1 MTRVVLISTYDL
13 GRAPFGLAS
22 PAAWLREAGCEVR
35 CNDLAVDSLAEE
47 AVRRADLVAIHVPMH
62 AATRLAA
69 RLIPRLRALAPR
81 AELCAYG
88 LYAAMNADHLREL
101 GVRHLLSGEYEAGLV
116 ALARQ
121 VGAARPVVEARP
133 ETAAGRAAGSS
144 ATVAAPRVLR
154 SLDRLEFRV
163 PDRRDLP
170 PLDHYAR
177 LRTGEV
183 ETLVGT
189 TEASRG
195 CKHLCRHCPVV
206 PVYGGRFRVV
216 PRDVVLAD
224 VRQQVAS
231 GARHITFGDPD
242 FFNGVGHALPIVRA
256 LHAEFP
262 DLTYDVTIK
271 IEHLLRHADALPVL
285 RETGCAL
292 VTSAVESVD
301 DRVLEKLEKGHT
313 RADFERALALCR
325 GTGLELQPTFVAF
338 TPWITREGYRELL
351 ATIEGLDLVSHVAPI
366 QLALRLLIPE
376 GSRLLELEEIRGWI
390 EGFDGQALVH
400 RWRHPDPAVDALQR
414 EVQRKVERGVAAGE
428 TRERIFAAVAERA
441 GMTAAPAPGLAPPR
455 APVPFL
461 TEPWYC

>member
-1 MTRVVLISTYDL
+1 MTRVLLLSTYDL
-13 GRAPFGLAS
+13 GRSPFGLAS

-35 CNDLAVDSLAEE
+35 CNDLAVEQLDEE
-47 AVRRADLVAIHVPMH
+47 AARRADLVAIHVPMH
-62 AATRLAA
+62 TATRLAA

-88 LYAAMNADHLREL
+88 LYAAMNADRLREL
-101 GVRHLLSGEYEAGLV
+101 GVRHLLSGEYEAELA
-116 ALARQ
+116 ALAREI
-121 VGAARPVVEARP
+121 GAAHSGVATAEA
-133 ETAAGRAAGSS
+133 AAAA
-144 ATVAAPRVLR
+144 TPPPAAPRLR
-154 SLDRLEFRV
+154 TSLERIAFRV

-177 LRTGEV
+177 LRTGEA
-183 ETLVGT
+183 EALVGT

-216 PRDVVLAD
+216 PREVVLAD
-224 VRQQVAS
+224 GRAQVGA
-231 GARHITFGDPD
+231 GARHITFADPD
-242 FFNGVGHALPIVRA
+242 FFNGVGHALPIVRD

-271 IEHLLRHADALPVL
+271 IEHLLRHADALLVL
-285 RETGCAL
+285 AGTGCAF

-301 DRVLEKLEKGHT
+301 DAVLRKLDKGHT

-325 GTGLELQPTFVAF
+325 GIGLALQPTFVAF
-338 TPWITREGYRELL
+338 TPWITLEGYRDLL
-351 ATIEGLDLVSHVAPI
+351 ATIERLELVPQVAPV
-366 QLALRLLIPE
+366 QLALRLLIPA
-376 GSRLLELEEIRGWI
+376 GSRLLELEEIHGWI
-390 EGFDGQALVH
+390 EGFDREALVH
-400 RWRHPDPAVDALQR
+400 RWRHPDPRVDALQR
-414 EVQRKVERGVAAGE
+414 AAQREVERGVAAGE
-428 TRERIFAAVAERA
+428 PRERIFAAITRLA
-441 GMTAAPAPGLAPPR
+441 GVPSAPAPGLAPPR